1 MMNCAEA
8 RETLWP
14 PEEPRIVDQ
23 RVLEAR
29 EHLEQCE
36 GCRDHLS
43 MDGALLHAFRSVPAV
58 RAPAEVRERIF
69 DALAR
74 ERTAQGWASAERE
87 ERIGHR
93 RGTAATFLF
102 MAALLVLSFVSLWG
116 LANRPLQDPGPRG
129 SGWSAADGDA
139 FVEDFLRRAVQEEH
153 IGTSDPAEASRF
165 LTRQLG
171 IPLSL
176 PMTLPGFDLSGVEI
190 CIVEGV
196 RGAVVMYKRDGQVL
210 YHYLVPRGRGGAQEP
225 VLSRATPPGWSGQ
238 PYPSVVI
245 WGSEDVQQALVSD
258 LPPDQL
264 MEMAQALTGQG

>member
-1 MMNCAEA
+1 MNCAEA
-8 RETLWP
+8 REFLWP
-14 PEEPRIVDQ
+14 PEEPRMVDQ

-29 EHLEQCE
+29 EHLDRCE
-36 GCRDHLS
+36 SCRDYLS
-43 MDGALLHAFRSVPAV
+43 LDTALLKAFRSVPPL
-58 RAPAEVRERIF
+58 RAPANVRERIF

-74 ERTAQGWASAERE
+74 ERTAQAWVPRERE
-87 ERIGHR
+87 VPTRHR
-93 RGTAATFLF
+93 RGAAATFLF
-102 MAALLVLSFVSLWG
+102 LAALLVLSFVSLRG
-116 LANRPLQDPGPRG
+116 FIHGPLEDRDLAGP
-129 SGWSAADGDA
+129 GWSAANGGA

-153 IGTSDPAEASRF
+153 IGTSDPAEAARF

-176 PMTLPGFDLSGVEI
+176 PVALPGFDLSGVEV

-210 YHYLVPRGRGGAQEP
+210 YHYLVPRARGTAQEP
-225 VLSRATPPGWSGQ
+225 ALSSATPPGWSGQ

-245 WGSEDVQQALVSD
+245 WGSEEVQQALVSD
-258 LPPDQL
+258 MPPEQL